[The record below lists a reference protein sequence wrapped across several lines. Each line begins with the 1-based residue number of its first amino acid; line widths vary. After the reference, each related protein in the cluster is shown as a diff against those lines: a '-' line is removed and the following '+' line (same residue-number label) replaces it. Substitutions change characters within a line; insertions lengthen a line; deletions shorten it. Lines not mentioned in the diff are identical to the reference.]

1 MGEPKR
7 GSCLFWV
14 LFICCF
20 GISNSLPDTSTWIC
34 SFNKP
39 LLITYFPY
47 GSGTMDTEMPPALGG
62 HSGRG
67 GDMHAHHHKP
77 VGAADDL
84 YQPSL
89 GVVVQNVKGHFFK
102 DVTFE

>member
-1 MGEPKR
+1 
-7 GSCLFWV
+7 
-14 LFICCF
+14 
-20 GISNSLPDTSTWIC
+20 
-34 SFNKP
+34 
-39 LLITYFPY
+39 
-47 GSGTMDTEMPPALGG
+47 MDTEMPPALGV

-67 GDMHAHHHKP
+67 GDMNAHHHNP
-77 VGAADDL
+77 VGECVLLTDL